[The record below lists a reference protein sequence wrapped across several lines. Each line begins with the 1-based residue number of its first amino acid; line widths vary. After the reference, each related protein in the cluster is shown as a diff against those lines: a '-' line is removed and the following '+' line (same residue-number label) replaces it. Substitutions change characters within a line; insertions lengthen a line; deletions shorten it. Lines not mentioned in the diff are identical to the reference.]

1 MYPKASKI
9 QVMMKHT
16 SYLIVAT
23 VVIGGSVLAGPVKTA
38 EQRFGGDID
47 KAESPSF
54 RRHVVALASKLGC
67 SGRECHG
74 SFQGRGDFQLSLF
87 GYDFG
92 LDHKAITADK
102 ENRIRVNLDK
112 PEESLFLQKAMKQ
125 VKHKGGEIYEEGSWE
140 HNLMLK
146 WIQEG
151 AKLDVKETGVFDRL
165 EVSPKEFVGR
175 KVGDTMQLKVLA
187 HWKDGTVEDVTSFTR
202 FDTNDESVAVVNEYG
217 EVEIKGKG
225 DSHVVAFY
233 DNGVLPIPV
242 MLPVSRQTGSNYPK
256 LKATTPIDKAIA
268 TKLQKVGIIPSEVC
282 SDQEFLRRVTLDV
295 TGTLPTADEVKSF
308 LASKDKNKRQKKV
321 SELLSRPAYAA
332 WWTTKLNDFQG
343 NSPAQMRVNQYARK
357 VNPSR
362 DWYNWVY
369 RRVSE
374 NRPYD
379 EIIEGIV
386 MGTSRSNPDQSYREF
401 IYEMASYFRRDNPV
415 DFSKREDMPW
425 FWSRRNLRQ
434 PEEKAMAF
442 AYSFLGVRIQCAQ
455 CHKHPFDQWTKS
467 DFNSFKAFF
476 EPITYSGNGKG
487 SDPDFSPK
495 TLQMELEKEAGYNR
509 KDPKQNKNR
518 LLRPVADKRLAKG
531 EPIPWQEVYIKT
543 LNNRKYTPKE
553 IAKIKKRNPNFNARV
568 ITPKVL
574 GGETMD
580 VKYPDPRTPLVEWL
594 RAEENPYFARAF
606 VNRVWASYFGRGLV
620 EPADD
625 LNLANPPTNAGV
637 MAHLADGF
645 VKSGFDMKWV
655 HREILNSDAYQRSW
669 KVNDTNEHDDK
680 NFSRYVIRRLP
691 AEVAADAIRQA
702 TGSEERVKELA
713 SNMEMRM
720 IGATSIGGYRGNNN
734 YMLGIFGKPARENN
748 CDCERTVDPTL
759 LQTLFTRNDPDM
771 LSQLKAKGGWI
782 DELARRY
789 KIKSGAGDSDSKRLG
804 TFRSRLNAQRK
815 KLANLKTRAPNKP
828 EDPKDAQAAKK
839 YKTQL
844 EAHKKEQQ
852 RLIHSIGYYQK
863 KIAELT
869 PKKPGPAQ
877 RVELPDGVEELIT
890 ETFLRTVS
898 RYPSNKE
905 MESARADLAKSKNV
919 VEGIQELLL
928 ALLNTKEF
936 MVNH

>member
-1 MYPKASKI
+1 
-9 QVMMKHT
+9 MKHF
-16 SYLIVAT
+16 SCLIVVAAF
-23 VVIGGSVLAGPVKTA
+23 ICGSTLADGLKPA
-38 EQRFGGDID
+38 EQRFGGKTED
-47 KAESPSF
+47 AESPSF
-54 RRHVVALASKLGC
+54 RRHVVPLASKLGC

-87 GYDFG
+87 GYDFAK
-92 LDHKAITADK
+92 DHKAITADK
-102 ENRIRVNLDK
+102 EYRIRVNLDT
-112 PEESLFLQKAMKQ
+112 PEESLFLQKPMKQ

-140 HNLMLK
+140 HNVMLK

-151 AKLDVKETGVFDRL
+151 AKLDVEETGAFDRL
-165 EVSPKEFVGR
+165 EVFPKEFVAK
-175 KVGDTMQLKVLA
+175 KVGDKMQLKVVA
-187 HWKDGTVEDVTSFTR
+187 HWADGTVEDVTSFTR
-202 FDTNDESVAVVNEYG
+202 FDTNDESVAVVNELG

-233 DNGVLPIPV
+233 DNGVLPMPV
-242 MLPVSRQTGSNYPK
+242 MLPVSQQVGFKYPK
-256 LKATTPIDKAIA
+256 ISASTPIDKAIA

-282 SDQEFLRRVTLDV
+282 TDQEFLRRVTLDV
-295 TGTLPTADEVKSF
+295 TGTLPTAEEVKSF
-308 LASKDKNKRQKKV
+308 LASKDKNKRQKTV
-321 SELLSRPAYAA
+321 NELLSRPAYAA
-332 WWTTKLNDFQG
+332 WWATKINDFQG
-343 NSPAQMRVNQYARK
+343 NSPAQLRINQYARK

-379 EIIEGIV
+379 EIVEGIV
-386 MGTSRSNPDQSYREF
+386 MGTSRSKPDQSYKEF
-401 IYEMASYFRRDNPV
+401 VNEMASYFRRDNPV

-425 FWSRRNLRQ
+425 FWARRNLRQ

-455 CHKHPFDQWTKS
+455 CHKHPFDQWTQS

-476 EPITYSGNGKG
+476 EPIVYTGNGKG

-509 KDPKQNKNR
+509 KDPKQNRNR

-543 LNNRKYTPKE
+543 ANKKKYTPAQ
-553 IAKIKKRNPNFNARV
+553 IAKIKKRNSNFNARV

-580 VKYPDPRTPLVEWL
+580 VKYPDPRTPLVKWL

-606 VNRVWASYFGRGLV
+606 VNRVWAHYFGRGLV

-637 MAHLADGF
+637 MTHLADGF

-669 KVNDTNEHDDK
+669 KVNDTNQHDDK

-702 TGSEERVKELA
+702 TGSEQRVKELA

-759 LQTLFTRNDPDM
+759 LQTIFTRNDPEM
-771 LSQLKAKGGWI
+771 LSQLSAKGGWI

-789 KIKSGAGDSDSKRLG
+789 KIKNGNNGID
-804 TFRSRLNAQRK
+804 RK
-815 KLANLKTRAPNKP
+815 KLGQYRVKLVATKKQLANLKADLPAKP
-828 EDPKDAQAAKK
+828 GDSADTAAQKK
-839 YKTQL
+839 YKSELATY
-844 EAHKKEQQ
+844 KKREQS
-852 RLIHSIGYYQK
+852 LIRKAGYYQK
-863 KIAELT
+863 KMSELT
-869 PKKPGPAQ
+869 PKKPEPGQHA
-877 RVELPDGVEELIT
+877 ELPEGVEDLIT

-905 MESARADLAKSKNV
+905 MELAHADLVKSKNV
-919 VEGIQELLL
+919 VEGMQELLL

>member
-1 MYPKASKI
+1 
-9 QVMMKHT
+9 MK
-16 SYLIVAT
+16 SFSCLIAFAAL
-23 VVIGGSVLAGPVKTA
+23 IGGSALADGLKPA
-38 EQRFGGDID
+38 EQRFGGKTE

-54 RRHVVALASKLGC
+54 RRHVVPLASKLGC

-87 GYDFG
+87 GYDFAK
-92 LDHKAITADK
+92 DHKAITADK
-102 ENRIRVNLDK
+102 EHRIRVNLDA
-112 PEESLFLQKAMKQ
+112 PEESLFLQKPIGQ
-125 VKHKGGEIYEEGSWE
+125 VKHKGGDIFEEGSWE
-140 HNLMLK
+140 HNVMLK
-146 WIQEG
+146 WIQDG
-151 AKLDVKETGVFDRL
+151 AKLDVEETGAFDRL
-165 EVSPKEFVGR
+165 EVFPGEFVAES
-175 KVGDTMQLKVLA
+175 VGDTMQLRVLA
-187 HWKDGTVEDVTSFTR
+187 YWKDGTVEDVTSFTR
-202 FDTNDESVAVVNEYG
+202 FNTNDESVAVVNELG

-242 MLPVSRQTGSNYPK
+242 MLPVSQLVGPKYPK
-256 LKATTPIDKAIA
+256 TRASTPIDKAIV

-282 SDQEFLRRVTLDV
+282 TDQEFLRRVTLDV
-295 TGTLPTADEVKSF
+295 TGTLPTAEEVKSF
-308 LASKDKNKRQKKV
+308 LVSKDKNKRHSKV
-321 SELLSRPAYAA
+321 NELLNRPAYAA
-332 WWTTKLNDFQG
+332 WWATKINDFQG
-343 NSPAQMRVNQYARK
+343 NSPAQLRINQYARK

-379 EIIEGIV
+379 EIVEGIV
-386 MGTSRSNPDQSYREF
+386 MGTSRSTPDQSYKDF
-401 IYEMASYFRRDNPV
+401 VNEMASYFRRDNPV
-415 DFSKREDMPW
+415 DFSERENMPW
-425 FWSRRNLRQ
+425 FWARRNLRQ

-455 CHKHPFDQWTKS
+455 CHKHPFDQWTQS

-476 EPITYSGNGKG
+476 EPIAYTSNGRG
-487 SDPDFSPK
+487 SEPDFSPK

-509 KDPKQNKNR
+509 KDPKQNRNR

-543 LNNRKYTPKE
+543 PNKKNYTPAQ
-553 IAKIKKRNPNFNARV
+553 IAKIKKRNSNFNARV

-594 RAEENPYFARAF
+594 KADENPYFARAF
-606 VNRVWASYFGRGLV
+606 VNRVWAHYFGRGLV

-669 KVNDTNEHDDK
+669 KVNDTNQHDDK

-702 TGSEERVKELA
+702 TGSEQRVKELA

-759 LQTLFTRNDPDM
+759 LQTIFTRNDPEM
-771 LSQLKAKGGWI
+771 LSQLSAKGGWI

-789 KIKSGAGDSDSKRLG
+789 KIKNGNNDID
-804 TFRSRLNAQRK
+804 RK
-815 KLANLKTRAPNKP
+815 KLGQYRVKLVATKKQLAKLKAGLPAKP
-828 EDPKDAQAAKK
+828 GNSADAAAQKK
-839 YKTQL
+839 YNSELAT
-844 EAHKKEQQ
+844 HKQREQA
-852 RLIHSIGYYQK
+852 LIRKVGYYQK
-863 KIAELT
+863 KMAALI
-869 PKKPGPAQ
+869 PKKSEPGQ
-877 RVELPDGVEELIT
+877 RAGLPEGVEDLIT

-905 MESARADLAKSKNV
+905 MELARADLEKSKNI
-919 VEGIQELLL
+919 VEGMQELLL

>member
-1 MYPKASKI
+1 
-9 QVMMKHT
+9 MKLFFP
-16 SYLIVAT
+16 LIALAAF
-23 VVIGGSVLAGPVKTA
+23 ICGSALADGLKPA
-38 EQRFGGDID
+38 EQRFGGKIED
-47 KAESPSF
+47 AESPSF
-54 RRHVVALASKLGC
+54 RRHVVPLASKLGC

-87 GYDFG
+87 GYDFAK
-92 LDHKAITADK
+92 DHKAITADK
-102 ENRIRVNLDK
+102 EHRIRVNLNA
-112 PEESLFLQKAMKQ
+112 PEESLFLKKPIGQ
-125 VKHKGGEIYEEGSWE
+125 VKHKGGDIYEEGSWE
-140 HNLMLK
+140 HNMMLK
-146 WIQEG
+146 WIQNG
-151 AKLDVKETGVFDRL
+151 AKLDVEETGVFERL
-165 EVSPKEFVGR
+165 EVFPEEFVANRIGET
-175 KVGDTMQLKVLA
+175 VQLKVLA
-187 HWKDGTVEDVTSFTR
+187 YWKDGTVEDVTSFTR
-202 FDTNDESVAVVNEYG
+202 FETNDESVAVVSELG

-225 DSHVVAFY
+225 DSHIVAFY

-242 MLPVSRQTGSNYPK
+242 MLPVSQLVGSKYPK
-256 LKATTPIDKAIA
+256 IRASTPIDEAIA

-282 SDQEFLRRVTLDV
+282 TDQEFLRRVTLDV
-295 TGTLPTADEVKSF
+295 TGTLPTAEEVKSF
-308 LASKDKNKRQKKV
+308 LASRDKNKRHNKV
-321 SELLSRPAYAA
+321 NELLNRPAYAA
-332 WWTTKLNDFQG
+332 WWATKINDFQG
-343 NSPAQMRVNQYARK
+343 NSPAQLRINQYARK

-379 EIIEGIV
+379 EIVEGIV
-386 MGTSRSNPDQSYREF
+386 MGTSRSKPDQSYKDF
-401 IYEMASYFRRDNPV
+401 VNEMASYFRRDNPV

-425 FWSRRNLRQ
+425 FWARRNLRQ

-455 CHKHPFDQWTKS
+455 CHKHPFDQWTQS

-476 EPITYSGNGKG
+476 EPIVYTGNGKG

-495 TLQMELEKEAGYNR
+495 ILQMELEKEAGYNR
-509 KDPKQNKNR
+509 EDPKQNRNR
-518 LLRPVADKRLAKG
+518 LLRSVADKRLANG

-543 LNNRKYTPKE
+543 PNKKKYTPAQ
-553 IAKIKKRNPNFNARV
+553 IAKIKKRNSNFNARV

-580 VKYPDPRTPLVEWL
+580 VKYPDPRTPLVKWL

-606 VNRVWASYFGRGLV
+606 VNRVWAHYFGRGLV

-637 MAHLADGF
+637 MTHLADGF

-669 KVNDTNEHDDK
+669 KVNATNQHDDK

-702 TGSEERVKELA
+702 TGSEQRVKELA

-734 YMLGIFGKPARENN
+734 YMLGIFGKPVRENN

-759 LQTLFTRNDPDM
+759 LQTIFTRNDPEM
-771 LSQLKAKGGWI
+771 LSQLSAKGGWI

-789 KIKSGAGDSDSKRLG
+789 KIKNGNNGID
-804 TFRSRLNAQRK
+804 RK
-815 KLANLKTRAPNKP
+815 KLGQHRVKLVATKKQLANLRANSPAKP
-828 EDPKDAQAAKK
+828 GNSADASVLKK
-839 YKTQL
+839 YKSELAAYIQR
-844 EAHKKEQQ
+844 EQALL
-852 RLIHSIGYYQK
+852 RKVGYYQK
-863 KIAELT
+863 KMAALT
-869 PKKPGPAQ
+869 PKKSEPGQ
-877 RVELPDGVEELIT
+877 RVQLPEGVEDLIT

-905 MESARADLAKSKNV
+905 MESARADLEKSKNI
-919 VEGIQELLL
+919 VEGMQELLL

>member
-1 MYPKASKI
+1 
-9 QVMMKHT
+9 MKPF
-16 SYLIVAT
+16 SCLIVMAAF
-23 VVIGGSVLAGPVKTA
+23 ICGSTLADGLKPA
-38 EQRFGGDID
+38 EQRFGGKTED
-47 KAESPSF
+47 AESPSF
-54 RRHVVALASKLGC
+54 RRHVVPLASKLGC

-74 SFQGRGDFQLSLF
+74 SFQGRGNFQLSLF
-87 GYDFG
+87 GYDFAK
-92 LDHKAITADK
+92 DHKAITADEK
-102 ENRIRVNLDK
+102 NRIRINLEQ
-112 PEESLFLQKAMKQ
+112 PEKSLFLQKPMKQ

-140 HNLMLK
+140 HNVMLK

-151 AKLDVKETGVFDRL
+151 AKLDVEETGAFDRL
-165 EVSPKEFVGR
+165 EVFPKEFVAK
-175 KVGDTMQLKVLA
+175 KVGDKMQLKVFA
-187 HWKDGTVEDVTSFTR
+187 HWADGTVEDVTSFTR
-202 FDTNDESVAVVNEYG
+202 FDTNDESVAVVNELG

-233 DNGVLPIPV
+233 DNGVKPLPV
-242 MLPVSRQTGSNYPK
+242 MLPVSQQVGSKYPK
-256 LKATTPIDKAIA
+256 VKATTPIDKAIA

-308 LASKDKNKRQKKV
+308 LASKDKNKRQKTV
-321 SELLSRPAYAA
+321 NELLSRPAYAA
-332 WWTTKLNDFQG
+332 WWTTKINDFQG
-343 NSPAQMRVNQYARK
+343 NSPAQLRINNYARK
-357 VNPSR
+357 LNPSR

-369 RRVSE
+369 KRVSE

-379 EIIEGIV
+379 EIVQGIV
-386 MGTSRSNPDQSYREF
+386 MGTGRSRPDQTYQEF
-401 IYEMASYFRRDNPV
+401 VKEMGSYFREDNPA
-415 DFSKREDMPW
+415 DFSERKDMPH
-425 FWSRRNLRQ
+425 FWARRNLRQ

-455 CHKHPFDQWTKS
+455 CHKHPFDQWTQA

-476 EPITYSGNGKG
+476 EPITVAQYGVNATKG
-487 SDPDFSPK
+487 EGMDPRS
-495 TLQMELEKEAGYNR
+495 LQKELEKEAGYDP
-509 KDPKQNKNR
+509 KDPKSNKNR
-518 LLRPVADKRLAKG
+518 QLRPVVEKRIANG
-531 EPIPWQEVYIKT
+531 QPVPWQEVYIKAP
-543 LNNRKYTPKE
+543 RSKKYTPAQ
-553 IAKIKKRNPNFNARV
+553 IARIKKKNPNFNTRV

-594 RAEENPYFARAF
+594 KADENPYFARAF

-637 MAHLADGF
+637 LEHLAKGF
-645 VKSGFDMKWV
+645 VESGYDMKWV

-669 KVNDTNEHDDK
+669 KVNATNEHDDK

-789 KIKSGAGDSDSKRLG
+789 KIKSGVGGNDSRRLG
-804 TFRSRLNAQRK
+804 TFRSRLNVQRK
-815 KLANLKTRAPNKP
+815 RLATLKTHMPKKP
-828 EDPKDAQAAKK
+828 ADPKDAQAAKK
-839 YKTQL
+839 YKAQL
-844 EAHKKEQQ
+844 AAHKKEQQ
-852 RLIHSIGYYQK
+852 RLINSMGYYQK

-869 PKKPGPAQ
+869 PKKQDPAQ
-877 RVELPDGVEELIT
+877 RVELPEGVEKLIS

-898 RYPSNKE
+898 RYPTNKE
-905 MESARADLAKSKNV
+905 MELARADMAKSDNV